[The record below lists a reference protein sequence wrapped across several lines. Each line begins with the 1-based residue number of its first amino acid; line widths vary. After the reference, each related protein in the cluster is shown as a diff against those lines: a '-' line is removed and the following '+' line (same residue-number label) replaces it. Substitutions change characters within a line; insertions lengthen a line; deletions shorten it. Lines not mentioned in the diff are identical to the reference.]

1 MLEIISNFASN
12 IICVVMMSL
21 LLKMII
27 PDGKNKKYISFICG
41 TIITITLIEPILSLL
56 TINIEE
62 VFEENVAEYKEYKIE
77 ENLYEDNIKKSYE
90 KKLVEDITS
99 RLNENGYNVSNV
111 KVEYDDVTFSP
122 TRVYMN
128 LENKSDSYVQPIKI
142 EISKNI
148 NSSNDFEI
156 SKIKNIINN
165 AYGID
170 NENIYIN

>member
-1 MLEIISNFASN
+1 MLETISNFASN

-41 TIITITLIEPILSLL
+41 AIITITLIEPILSLL
-56 TINIEE
+56 TIDIEE

-77 ENLYEDNIKKSYE
+77 ENLYEDNIKKNYE
-90 KKLVEDITS
+90 KKLVEDITN

-142 EISKNI
+142 EISKNV